1 MADKRGIARI
11 SVRALTGLIGVGV
24 AVVAVAGATL
34 LPIPSFSITAPV
46 ATVTPVPAD
55 QQRVCPGPLLALAA
69 GAGSATRP
77 SAFGAPSTSYGS
89 DSSDVQT
96 RLLKTATD
104 TSDPGEAPLDITVPT
119 PPGSTAPPLLAGAQW
134 QDASTDDLAGLAAA
148 SCDEPSADSWLV
160 AGSTALGQTS
170 LVLLSNPTSVE
181 ATVNLTIFAETGA
194 VDAPGAAGIVIPPG
208 SQTVV
213 PLAGLAP
220 SVTAPVVHVKTSGG
234 QVLASLQQSYEQGI
248 EPRGA
253 ELSGATGAPSQTQVI
268 SGVTIR
274 NLAKVTAAQTGE
286 GYGVDL
292 PAVRVFVPG
301 DQPAEVAVGAVG
313 ESGTA
318 AGNSVSVTVKP
329 GVVAEIP
336 LQNLK
341 DGNYTVTVH
350 SSEPVVAAARTSVM
364 GAKTRDFSWFVS
376 SQPMSD
382 RFLVVVPSAPAPII
396 HLANAGTTD
405 RAVTLTAESGKKLKF
420 TVPGEGA
427 VNRPIPA
434 GTYTADGAD
443 DLVTS
448 ISFSKDGSASSFA
461 LNPPGPLAAP
471 LDVYAR

>member
-1 MADKRGIARI
+1 MADKRGLARI
-11 SVRALTGLIGVGV
+11 GARAITGVIGVGV

-34 LPIPSFSITAPV
+34 LPIPSFQIAAPV

-55 QQRVCPGPLLALAA
+55 QERVCPGPLLALAA
-69 GAGSATRP
+69 GADSATKP
-77 SAFGAPSTSYGS
+77 SAFGAPSTAYGS
-89 DSSDVQT
+89 DSSDIQT
-96 RLLKTATD
+96 RQLKTSTD
-104 TSDPGEAPLDITVPT
+104 TSESDESPMAITVPT
-119 PPGSTAPPLLAGAQW
+119 PTGTTTPPLLAGAQW
-134 QDASTDDLAGLAAA
+134 QNAATDDLAGLAAA

-160 AGSTALGQTS
+160 AGSTAIGQTS

-194 VDAPGAAGIVIPPG
+194 VDAPGATGIVIPPG
-208 SQTVV
+208 AQTVV

-220 SVTAPVVHVKTSGG
+220 SVTAPVVHVQTSGG
-234 QVLASLQQSYEQGI
+234 QVLASLQQSFEQGI

-253 ELSGATGAPSQTQVI
+253 ELSGATGSPSQTQVI

-274 NLAKVTAAQTGE
+274 SLAKVTAAQVGE

-318 AGNSVSVTVKP
+318 AGNSESVTVKP

-350 SSEPVVAAARTSVM
+350 ASQPVVAAARTSVL
-364 GAKTRDFSWFVS
+364 GAKARDFSWFVS
-376 SQPMSD
+376 SRPMAD
-382 RFLVVVPSAPAPII
+382 RFLVAVPSAPSPLI
-396 HLANAGTTD
+396 HLANPGGTD
-405 RAVTLTAESGKKLKF
+405 RAVTLTGDNGKTLTF

-434 GTYTADGAD
+434 GTYTAEGAD
-443 DLVTS
+443 GLVVS
-448 ISFSKDGSASSFA
+448 LSFSADGRASSLA

-471 LDVYAR
+471 LDVYTR